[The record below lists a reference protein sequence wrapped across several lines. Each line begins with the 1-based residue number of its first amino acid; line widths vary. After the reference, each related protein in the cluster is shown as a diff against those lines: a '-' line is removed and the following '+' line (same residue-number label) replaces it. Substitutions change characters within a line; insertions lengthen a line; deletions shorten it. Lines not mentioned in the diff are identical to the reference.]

1 VVETKRGFPVNIVK
15 LVLAAALFHGIVS
28 ALPAS
33 AAEELVTVPTRPG
46 VTQSFYVTMPIGSP
60 AASLILFTGGNGKLR
75 RYGPANIRSGNFLVR
90 SRDLFV
96 AQGFAVAVID
106 APSDESS
113 GMGDDFRVSNA
124 HRRDI
129 GFVIAWL
136 RQRVQAPV
144 WLVGTS
150 MGTLS
155 AAYGAT
161 LEPGGPDGVVLTS
174 SVTESSRR
182 VRNTVY
188 DARPIDVKIP
198 TLIVHN
204 REDGC
209 VVCPFSDIP
218 DLLGRFKNA
227 PRKQLIAFQGGDPP
241 ITDACEALSRHGYL
255 GIETQVVAAIAEWIK
270 AK

>member
-1 VVETKRGFPVNIVK
+1 VNALKVV
-15 LVLAAALFHGIVS
+15 AAVALLCGIVGVI
-28 ALPAS
+28 PTS
-33 AAEELVTVPTRPG
+33 AAEELITLPTRSG
-46 VTQSFYVTMPIGSP
+46 VTQSFYVTMPAGPP
-60 AASLILFTGGNGKLR
+60 AASLILFTGGDGKLR
-75 RYGPANIRSGNFLVR
+75 GYGPANLRSGNFLVR

-96 AQGFAVAVID
+96 ARGFAVAVID

-113 GMGDDFRVSNA
+113 GMGNDFRVSSG

-136 RQRVQAPV
+136 RQRVAAPV

-155 AAYGAT
+155 AANGAT
-161 LEPGGPDGVVLTS
+161 LQPGGPDGVVLTS
-174 SVTESSRR
+174 SVTETSRR
-182 VRNTVY
+182 VHNTVY
-188 DARPIDVKIP
+188 NTHPIDVTIP
-198 TLIVHN
+198 TLLVHN

-209 VVCPFSDIP
+209 VVCPFSNIP

-227 PRKQLIAFQGGDPP
+227 PRKQLITFQGGDPP

-255 GIETQVVAAIAEWIK
+255 GLESQVVEAIAEWIK

>member
-1 VVETKRGFPVNIVK
+1 MNALKV
-15 LVLAAALFHGIVS
+15 VLAAALLHGVVGG
-28 ALPAS
+28 LPAS
-33 AAEELVTVPTRPG
+33 AAEELITLPTRSG
-46 VTQSFYVTMPIGSP
+46 VMQSFYVTMPVGSP
-60 AASLILFTGGNGKLR
+60 AASLILFTGGDGKLR
-75 RYGPANIRSGNFLVR
+75 RYGPANLRSGNFLVR

-113 GMGDDFRVSNA
+113 GMGDDFRVGKA
-124 HRRDI
+124 HRGDI
-129 GFVIAWL
+129 GVVIAWL
-136 RQRVQAPV
+136 RQRVAAPV

-155 AAYGAT
+155 AANGAT
-161 LEPGGPDGVVLTS
+161 LQPGGPDGVVLTS
-174 SVTESSRR
+174 SVMETSRR

-209 VVCPFSDIP
+209 AVCPFSDIP

-227 PRKQLIAFQGGDPP
+227 PRKDLITFQGGDPP
-241 ITDACEALSRHGYL
+241 ISDACEALSRHGYL
-255 GIETQVVAAIAEWIK
+255 GLESQVVAAIAAWIK
-270 AK
+270 VK

>member
-1 VVETKRGFPVNIVK
+1 MVETKRGFPVNIVK
-15 LVLAAALFHGIVS
+15 RVLAAALFHGIVS

-60 AASLILFTGGNGKLR
+60 AASLILFTGGDGKLR

-136 RQRVQAPV
+136 RQRVPAPV

-161 LEPGGPDGVVLTS
+161 LQPGGADGVVLTS
-174 SVTESSRR
+174 SVTASSRR
-182 VRNTVY
+182 VGNTVY

-209 VVCPFSDIP
+209 VVCPFTDIP

-255 GIETQVVAAIAEWIK
+255 GLETQVVAGIAEWIK

>member
-1 VVETKRGFPVNIVK
+1 VNALKVVV
-15 LVLAAALFHGIVS
+15 AAALVFGIVGII
-28 ALPAS
+28 PTS
-33 AAEELVTVPTRPG
+33 AAEELISLPTRSG
-46 VTQSFYVTMPIGSP
+46 VTQSFYVTMPAGP
-60 AASLILFTGGNGKLR
+60 PMASLILFTGGDGKLR
-75 RYGPANIRSGNFLVR
+75 GYGPANIRHGNFLVR

-106 APSDESS
+106 TPSDQSS
-113 GMGDDFRVSNA
+113 GMGDDFRVGSA

-136 RQRVQAPV
+136 RQRVAAPV

-155 AAYGAT
+155 AANGGT
-161 LEPGGPDGVVLTS
+161 LQPDGPDGIVLTS
-174 SVTESSRR
+174 SVTRSSRR
-182 VRNTVY
+182 VHNTVY
-188 DARPIDVKIP
+188 DARPIDVTIP

-227 PRKQLIAFQGGDPP
+227 PRGQLITFQGGDPP

-255 GIETQVVAAIAEWIK
+255 GLESQVVAAIAEWIK

>member
-1 VVETKRGFPVNIVK
+1 MNALKI
-15 LVLAAALFHGIVS
+15 LLAAALLHGVIG
-28 ALPAS
+28 ARPAS

-46 VTQSFYVTMPIGSP
+46 VAQSFYMTMPVGSP
-60 AASLILFTGGNGKLR
+60 AASLILFTGGDGKLR

-90 SRDLFV
+90 SRELFV

-124 HRRDI
+124 HRLDI

-136 RQRVQAPV
+136 RQRTAAPV

-161 LEPGGPDGVVLTS
+161 LQRGGPDGVVLTS
-174 SVTESSRR
+174 SVTETSRR

-188 DARPIDVKIP
+188 DARPIDVRIP

-209 VVCPFSDIP
+209 VVCPFSGVP
-218 DLLGRFKNA
+218 DLLRRFKNA
-227 PRKQLIAFQGGDPP
+227 PRKQLITFRGGDPP

-255 GIETQVVAAIAEWIK
+255 GLESQVVAAIAEWIK
-270 AK
+270 VK

>member
-1 VVETKRGFPVNIVK
+1 MGP
-15 LVLAAALFHGIVS
+15 
-28 ALPAS
+28 
-33 AAEELVTVPTRPG
+33 PG
-46 VTQSFYVTMPIGSP
+46 R
-60 AASLILFTGGNGKLR
+60 SLIWSRGGGGKLR
-75 RYGPANIRSGNFLVR
+75 GYGPANIRSGNFLVR

-106 APSDESS
+106 APSDQSS

-136 RQRVQAPV
+136 RQRAPAPV

-155 AAYGAT
+155 AANGGT
-161 LEPGGPDGVVLTS
+161 LQPGGPDGVVLTS
-174 SVTESSRR
+174 SVTQSSRR

-188 DARPIDVKIP
+188 DAPPIDVKIP

-209 VVCPFSDIP
+209 VVCRLSDIP
-218 DLLGRFKNA
+218 GLLGRFKNA
-227 PRKQLIAFQGGDPP
+227 PPKQPVTLQRGDPP
-241 ITDACEALSRHGYL
+241 IT
-255 GIETQVVAAIAEWIK
+255 AARE
-270 AK
+270 

>member
-1 VVETKRGFPVNIVK
+1 VKALK
-15 LVLAAALFHGIVS
+15 LVVAAALLYGVVD

-33 AAEELVTVPTRPG
+33 AAEELITLPTRSG
-46 VTQSFYVTMPIGSP
+46 VTQSFYVTMPVGSP
-60 AASLILFTGGNGKLR
+60 TAGLILFTGGDGKLR
-75 RYGPANIRSGNFLVR
+75 SYGPANIRSGNFLVR

-136 RQRVQAPV
+136 RQRAQAPV

-155 AAYGAT
+155 AANGGT
-161 LEPGGPDGVVLTS
+161 LQPGGPDGVALTS
-174 SVTESSRR
+174 SVTQTSRR

-188 DARPIDVKIP
+188 DARPIDVRVP

-218 DLLGRFKNA
+218 DLMGRFKNA

-255 GIETQVVAAIAEWIK
+255 GLESQVVAAIAEWIK
-270 AK
+270 VK

>member
-1 VVETKRGFPVNIVK
+1 MGRIFPVNAVK
-15 LVLAAALFHGIVS
+15 LVLAAALFYGVS
-28 ALPAS
+28 AVPAS

-46 VTQSFYVTMPIGSP
+46 VTQSFYLTMPVGSP
-60 AASLILFTGGNGKLR
+60 AASLILFTGGDGKLR

-113 GMGDDFRVSNA
+113 GMGDNFRVGSA

-136 RQRVQAPV
+136 RQRAAAPV

-155 AAYGAT
+155 AANGAT
-161 LEPGGPDGVVLTS
+161 LQSGGPEGVVLTS
-174 SVTESSRR
+174 SVTRSSRR
-182 VRNTVY
+182 VHNTVY
-188 DARPIDVKIP
+188 DARPIDVRVP
-198 TLIVHN
+198 TLLVHN

-209 VVCPFSDIP
+209 VICPFSDIP
-218 DLLGRFKNA
+218 DLL
-227 PRKQLIAFQGGDPP
+227 
-241 ITDACEALSRHGYL
+241 E
-255 GIETQVVAAIAEWIK
+255 
-270 AK
+270 